1 MKAIVRMS
9 AVATAAALTFGF
21 GAAANAETVDCND
34 LTAEQKADLEYA
46 AMGIISVPA
55 DLQKCVGQW
64 DTPTRDE
71 GAAAE
76 NDYSDAAEK
85 EYNKNTQ
92 PEWDTPTGDEG
103 AAAENDYLDAAEKEY
118 NKNTQPEWDTP
129 TRDEAAQA
137 ENDYLD
143 AAEKE
148 YNKNNE
154 MPEWDTPTRDEAAQ
168 AENDY
173 LDAAEK
179 EYNRLNEQNNAEM
192 PSDNN
197 GEEKVTDGEA
207 GTSEAS
213 EGDNDG
219 ASEGDNDGASEET
232 AGAMD
237 KKGEKTAASDSGS
250 GLARTGASVGILA
263 ALGAAATAVGGGVS
277 YLRKRA

>member
-1 MKAIVRMS
+1 MVTS
-9 AVATAAALTFGF
+9 FHPATALRPVTSR
-21 GAAANAETVDCND
+21 CND

-55 DLQKCVGQW
+55 DLQKCVGQ
-64 DTPTRDE
+64 
-71 GAAAE
+71 
-76 NDYSDAAEK
+76 
-85 EYNKNTQ
+85 
-92 PEWDTPTGDEG
+92 
-103 AAAENDYLDAAEKEY
+103 
-118 NKNTQPEWDTP
+118 WDTP

-168 AENDY
+168 AENHS

-179 EYNRLNEQNNAEM
+179 EYNRLNEQNNADM
-192 PSDNN
+192 PADNN

-219 ASEGDNDGASEET
+219 ASEGDNGAASEGA

-237 KKGEKTAASDSGS
+237 KQGEKTAASNSGS

>member
-92 PEWDTPTGDEG
+92 PEWDTPT
-103 AAAENDYLDAAEKEY
+103 
-118 NKNTQPEWDTP
+118 
-129 TRDEAAQA
+129 
-137 ENDYLD
+137 
-143 AAEKE
+143 
-148 YNKNNE
+148 
-154 MPEWDTPTRDEAAQ
+154 RDEAAQ

-213 EGDNDG
+213 EGDND
-219 ASEGDNDGASEET
+219 AASEEA
-232 AGAMD
+232 AGARD
-237 KKGEKTAASDSGS
+237 KQGEKTAASNSGS

>member
-9 AVATAAALTFGF
+9 AVAATAALTFGF

-64 DTPTRDE
+64 DTPTGE
-71 GAAAE
+71 EAAAAE
-76 NDYSDAAEK
+76 NDYS
-85 EYNKNTQ
+85 
-92 PEWDTPTGDEG
+92 
-103 AAAENDYLDAAEKEY
+103 DAAEKEY

-148 YNKNNE
+148 YN
-154 MPEWDTPTRDEAAQ
+154 
-168 AENDY
+168 
-173 LDAAEK
+173 
-179 EYNRLNEQNNAEM
+179 RLNEQNNAEM
-192 PSDNN
+192 PSGNN

-219 ASEGDNDGASEET
+219 ASEEADGATDKQEEK
-232 AGAMD
+232 A
-237 KKGEKTAASDSGS
+237 AASNSGL

>member
-1 MKAIVRMS
+1 MS

-64 DTPTRDE
+64 DTPT
-71 GAAAE
+71 
-76 NDYSDAAEK
+76 
-85 EYNKNTQ
+85 
-92 PEWDTPTGDEG
+92 GDEG

-118 NKNTQPEWDTP
+118 NKNTQPEWDI
-129 TRDEAAQA
+129 
-137 ENDYLD
+137 
-143 AAEKE
+143 
-148 YNKNNE
+148 
-154 MPEWDTPTRDEAAQ
+154 PTRDEAAQ

-219 ASEGDNDGASEET
+219 ASEGDNSAASEAA

-237 KKGEKTAASDSGS
+237 KQGEKAAASNSGS

>member
-148 YNKNNE
+148 YN
-154 MPEWDTPTRDEAAQ
+154 
-168 AENDY
+168 
-173 LDAAEK
+173 
-179 EYNRLNEQNNAEM
+179 RLNEQNNAEM

-213 EGDNDG
+213 EGDND
-219 ASEGDNDGASEET
+219 AASEEA
-232 AGAMD
+232 AGARD
-237 KKGEKTAASDSGS
+237 KQGEKTAASNSGS

>member
-64 DTPTRDE
+64 DTPTGDE

-92 PEWDTPTGDEG
+92 
-103 AAAENDYLDAAEKEY
+103 
-118 NKNTQPEWDTP
+118 
-129 TRDEAAQA
+129 
-137 ENDYLD
+137 
-143 AAEKE
+143 
-148 YNKNNE
+148 
-154 MPEWDTPTRDEAAQ
+154 PEWDTPTRDEAAQ

-192 PSDNN
+192 PSDNS

-219 ASEGDNDGASEET
+219 ASEGDNGAASEET

-237 KKGEKTAASDSGS
+237 KQGEKTAASNSGS

-277 YLRKRA
+277 YLGKRA

>member
-64 DTPTRDE
+64 DTPTGDE

-148 YNKNNE
+148 YN
-154 MPEWDTPTRDEAAQ
+154 
-168 AENDY
+168 
-173 LDAAEK
+173 
-179 EYNRLNEQNNAEM
+179 RLNEQNNAEM

-219 ASEGDNDGASEET
+219 ASEGDNGAASEEA

-237 KKGEKTAASDSGS
+237 KQGEKAAASNSGS